1 MVLKDPWVRKEKKV
15 SAVTVESKD
24 NEVFRV
30 YPVKQDRKVTV
41 ETLELLVILVLRVAL
56 VHPDLRGLK
65 VLLAFLV
72 LQDNLVKLVPRARME
87 SPVNLVLLEALAFP
101 AQRVKLDLVEKTV
114 LSVLKV
120 TLVPWVLPVPTD
132 QKVIWVNKEKLVIPV
147 CLETLVFLVS
157 MVRRENLVMMA
168 VLVPPVTPVL
178 LVMMD
183 HKVHTVDVDLLVLQG
198 KLERKEKKEPR
209 EKLEIPVPRV
219 WVVSLVPTDQKVNLV
234 SMVSVVYP
242 VPLVSLAVLVNLVTL
257 VSPVP
262 SDLLV

>member
-1 MVLKDPWVRKEKKV
+1 M
-15 SAVTVESKD
+15 
-24 NEVFRV
+24 
-30 YPVKQDRKVTV
+30 
-41 ETLELLVILVLRVAL
+41 
-56 VHPDLRGLK
+56 G
-65 VLLAFLV
+65 
-72 LQDNLVKLVPRARME
+72 
-87 SPVNLVLLEALAFP
+87 
-101 AQRVKLDLVEKTV
+101 
-114 LSVLKV
+114 
-120 TLVPWVLPVPTD
+120 
-132 QKVIWVNKEKLVIPV
+132 
-147 CLETLVFLVS
+147 FLVS

-183 HKVHTVDVDLLVLQG
+183 HKVHAVDVDLLALHG

-219 WVVSLVPTDQKVNLV
+219 WVASLVPTDQKVNPV
-234 SMVSVVYP
+234 SMVSVAYP